1 MKKILLIRFS
11 SIGDM
16 VLTTPVIR
24 ALKTQLDAEIHAV
37 TKKRYAFLYENNP
50 NISKVYSLLKS
61 EKEIIGALQKEHYD
75 FVVDLQKNLRSRNIT
90 RSLKVESASFPKMNI
105 KKWLLVNFKADLLPK
120 VHVVDRYFKAVEK
133 LKVKKDNLGLE
144 YFIPA
149 NDEVKPEAISKELT
163 NGFVGFVIGGQHYTK
178 IFPAEKVAEVINKL
192 SLPVLLLGGKEDFDR
207 GEEIVNLTP
216 NRLVIN
222 TCGKYNLNQS
232 ASLVKQCMV
241 LITNDTGLM
250 HIGAAFNKPIVSVW
264 GNTVPEFGMVPYMP
278 NNKSGFFI
286 AEVNGL
292 SCRPCSKLGH
302 SKCPKKH
309 FKCMMMQDVEGI
321 AGKVEEFVRAVRIT
335 RNKIKETR

>member
-37 TKKRYAFLYENNP
+37 TKKQYAFLYENNP

-61 EKEIIGALQKEHYD
+61 EKEVIGELKAERYD

-90 RSLKVESASFPKMNI
+90 SSLKVESASFPKMNI
-105 KKWLLVNFKADLLPK
+105 KKWLLVNFKINLLPN

-133 LKVKKDNLGLE
+133 LKVKNDHLGLD
-144 YFIPA
+144 YFIPSD
-149 NDEVKPEAISKELT
+149 DEIKPDSINKELT
-163 NGFVGFVIGGQHYTK
+163 NVYVGFVIGGQHYTK
-178 IFPAEKVAEVINKL
+178 ILPPEKVAEVINKL
-192 SLPVLLLGGKEDFDR
+192 NLPVLLLGGKEDFDR
-207 GEEIVNLTP
+207 GEEIVSLTP

-232 ASLVKQCMV
+232 ASLVKQCTV
-241 LITNDTGLM
+241 LVTNDTGLM

-264 GNTVPEFGMVPYMP
+264 GNTVPEFGMVPYIP
-278 NNKSGFFI
+278 KNKSGFFI

-309 FKCMMMQDVEGI
+309 FKCMMEQDVEGI
-321 AGKVEEFVRAVRIT
+321 VRKVEELEDKKQET
-335 RNKIKETR
+335 RNKIKDKR